1 MATVEAAIN
10 IVLNGQ
16 ERINRLLEGLD
27 DVSET
32 IARINRAPIN
42 LRSGPVDQS
51 LERTLTARERSLQR
65 FERVREQIA
74 ERRERAE
81 QRFQRRS
88 AQLFQS
94 IAVNSRIAND
104 ETRSARQ
111 RVAAATAVDRAI
123 LRQASAQQ
131 AFTDATQE
139 SQEALENANDAQR
152 RAIAVSNERERGLR
166 RNINTL
172 NEINRLTRSFTNAGG
187 EGFGRNFRPAELQE
201 TIRLFRDLASSV
213 EVGSA
218 NFRRFT
224 IASAAASI
232 ESGREQRRRF
242 AILADASRGEGR
254 QEMTPQFGGL
264 NRAIDDLVA
273 AFPTVARSRA
283 GLESYRDQLQEIE
296 SLTPF
301 ASRNSLRLANAIA
314 QVNTELSRASNRPRA
329 FGPEPVRPSG
339 PAVEIGSI
347 RAAQESF
354 KYEKLVNV
362 EIGKQ
367 LSLIDKIDT
376 ASIDALE
383 KSNLRQRVERAQL
396 AIDEGRL
403 DVAQRLNVETDRIL
417 QKQIKLARPTT
428 QTFGALGT
436 GFTPVSGKLPSGF
449 VAFGSPEEEKQ
460 RTEFASRRAEVEKK
474 VARVQTEINDILTTQ
489 AEKDR
494 LLNQLGLARQE
505 IQQGNLDFADKIAKR
520 TQSDARISRRD
531 FKDRQI
537 QATLLNNALE
547 AGFTEVDRATGSAT
561 KEAEKL
567 KKQLDELEQ
576 SFGAR
581 GQKAEFRA
589 DVADFGRRV
598 EDAAAYKRSL
608 QALPGQ
614 ITELQTI
621 QNNWN
626 KARAKGVKITQEDEQ
641 ALQNLLGK
649 LRDPGF
655 VVTSATRAQV
665 DEYIKVFRRRTRLR
679 QSESEFSQGGAGV
692 ETIERRRSRLLENA
706 LNYQR
711 SLSAIEEK
719 GFNLAD
725 QRAQLEQKILDIRK
739 AQGAA
744 TQTDLEILARGL
756 QDIRTSVAEARG
768 TQQAESA
775 LTGFPKTLEALK
787 TSLRTSQT
795 YFSGMDPRQ
804 AVNEIY
810 KQFNKPN
817 AAIQQQAGD
826 QGIDS
831 VADNVTDTYA
841 STIRSGIPKAAKA
854 MMELGKAGLDA
865 IRKALRMASP
875 SRAMIEIAQN
885 VVDTFV
891 NYLTAS
897 GPIIRSTLQSVFEP
911 KVEQRTEYEQ
921 MLDRFRADMAG
932 LTRRPRLYGRM
943 LSQLPEEGITT
954 DMVGAAN
961 DVYSMR
967 SLPGAIE
974 AQIRESYVKK
984 FGKLPL
990 FFEDT
995 FDLILR
1001 SFTEFGPALV
1011 EALDPRRIAGA
1022 LKASGRA
1029 LPPGEGTAEYQR
1041 MLSGLKTGMAGLTS
1055 NPLYYGGLLSRLPNE
1070 AITTGMTG
1078 AASDVYGKRRLPA
1091 SLESEIE
1098 NAFFREFGRIPSFF
1112 EVIVDQIFATVRRLS
1127 ATSVKPVSIAAIPV
1141 RPSLPALP
1149 PAREMG
1155 DVQALRVERAL
1166 RRSQERSA
1174 AVLAED
1180 AARRAERTLP
1190 DVVGA
1195 TASVLDSAVDNAQSG
1210 QKTLKDAVL
1219 KFFSGLASRLTGAG
1233 GGGGG
1238 GGRPPGGGPGSLDP
1252 DEARRQ
1258 LAEETQRITGAEK
1271 FPDIT
1276 RLSLQNLEA
1285 FGQALTQLRS
1295 QLDPTAKGFNQ
1306 LEKELRDNL
1315 GAIQRRQQ
1323 QLDPNADFLTSR
1335 LDPRLAR
1342 GVSEGLIGGAFPLLF
1357 GQGVGASVGGGL
1369 GGFAGGFAGGSLGFG
1384 LSLVGTALGTAFDT
1398 FNTNLQELAKSL
1410 KDPTASLEAMKTAG
1424 LRVTPEFEFLI
1435 QKLESSGR
1443 AAEAQQRIFAELE
1456 NQLGAGAVDQLRA
1469 LNSEQKELD
1478 RQWQSLSATL
1488 TSKLLPAVIGT
1499 AATIND
1505 AINGFKSLGS
1515 IKLPGWLQKAIDM
1528 GFEGQLGIASVA
1540 NPGFGLSRFFFENAV
1555 GRGKREAA
1563 GQTGKPEELS
1573 PQKQEEALNAQIQ
1586 AADRIRSLRQQGVDL
1601 ERSGVDLRQNI
1612 EDSVYQL
1619 RRRASDLEREA
1630 VEFRR
1635 SVEDEVFKKR
1645 QEVERKLIDNERQRR
1660 QNAIIAF
1667 DLELQ
1672 RASEGLNPVSQGIV
1686 DAARQYLRVRAE
1698 GEADLQQREKELKL
1712 ELQRLDREAEGYRL
1726 EVQKRVAQL
1735 TIQREEFSRDVSR
1748 AKLQMER
1755 SIGDYIVKIE
1765 EYRLEM
1771 AKRRYELEVDGARRA
1786 QIAAQEGLTLGA
1798 TGGMTR
1804 GGRPAWG
1811 GAPAAVIEYYTGD
1824 PAMRGTPAYDP
1835 RGHGGSRHH
1844 EHVAFSSTE
1853 AKDIAIRALQAAG
1866 LMIGSQYRPGDPGF
1880 HGQGLA
1886 IDVPAYPNFA
1896 RMGFPDNEQGERM
1909 LGALV
1914 RSVINRAFAGTSAS
1928 AGQRLGAAASG
1939 ATPVAAAAA
1948 SIGAAAPPAP
1958 PEIPSL
1964 PRAPQLVGIEDL
1976 MKKLLKLQRDYENA
1990 LISGNR
1996 ILAERAVLETAAAR
2010 FAFEQ
2015 QTLGPI
2021 RQFQQQNKELDLE
2034 IQKRLIRNRLL
2045 MEGVPEE
2052 AIRGQLQELE
2062 ISRTLAQTIEG
2073 LNVATRE
2080 QVQEAL
2086 KRQGLNTDLV
2096 NSTFALTTAT
2106 LENLVAQT
2114 ADIQKKKELR
2124 EELQRILELQSQI
2137 SGKLAIETVD
2147 AAAGARLTA
2156 AQFAVSEL
2164 DAITQGVRKDQ
2175 ARRELY
2181 AKFLAKGMAGEEVAR
2196 AVQITQL
2203 EEIARL
2209 EYQATIAAVNRQIA
2223 QTGATKK
2230 LQEQLDAAEK
2240 GLAELP
2246 AKTREAM
2253 VALQE
2258 SGSFSNVVQAEI
2270 DKVQESLNE
2279 LLKPAN
2285 QVIFIA
2291 NTIGDAFSNAFKGL
2305 IAGSTSAR
2313 EALGNFFRS
2322 LADSF
2327 ADMAAQIIRQ
2337 WLVMQ
2342 VLGIFKS
2349 IGFPGLASGGVF
2361 GGGSSGVSPVPLQGV
2376 PFANA
2381 NGNAFAGNRIVPFAM
2396 GGTFTNSV
2404 VSSPTL
2410 FKFADGAG
2418 LSTGVMGEAGPE
2430 AIMPLKRGPGG
2441 RLGVEASGAG
2451 GGQPV
2456 SVVVNVDAKGTG
2468 VSGNDQGGNELGRA
2482 IAAAVQ
2488 QELIRQ
2494 QRPGGI
2500 LAR

>member
-1 MATVEAAIN
+1 VREIRRRIDDIGTASDPRPEVGRQVAQITRQQEAATEGLARARDRLARANAAAARAEEQLVERSQRRTRSDSQVQRNIEERLNRNRAAASAAVDEIGQLNTQLRSLGRQFIAIQRTSAQIAVPEMGRLIDANQLVATQRAIRVLAEEFNRLGDSAQFSAEENRLSRTDLPNQTREFSRLSDQLAQSRARAQALREELVAIGRNESLRRAPASPALGENATVEQIIRAMGEAPNVAEIN
-10 IVLNGQ
+10 RENRLIQQRNQ
-16 ERINRLLEGLD
+16 ERQGR
-27 DVSET
+27 
-32 IARINRAPIN
+32 
-42 LRSGPVDQS
+42 
-51 LERTLTARERSLQR
+51 
-65 FERVREQIA
+65 
-74 ERRERAE
+74 RAE
-81 QRFQRRS
+81 IRGQLREANTEIQQLEAQAVAAGQQVLDLQQRLADLAEFRQQREPRTGLNIS
-88 AQLFQS
+88 LNQIQAQAESL
-94 IAVNSRIAND
+94 ALVANNSRIASAEFNRFTVAT
-104 ETRSARQ
+104 EVASVKLARAQQRSFAALAAGLSAEAAGEAPVGLGGPEGRGIEGARQ
-111 RVAAATAVDRAI
+111 LVYQLAADVPT
-123 LRQASAQQ
+123 
-131 AFTDATQE
+131 
-139 SQEALENANDAQR
+139 
-152 RAIAVSNERERGLR
+152 
-166 RNINTL
+166 
-172 NEINRLTRSFTNAGG
+172 LTRSEAALSSFLQTAKKVQSLLPYTSN
-187 EGFGRNFRPAELQE
+187 EFR
-201 TIRLFRDLASSV
+201 
-213 EVGSA
+213 
-218 NFRRFT
+218 
-224 IASAAASI
+224 
-232 ESGREQRRRF
+232 
-242 AILADASRGEGR
+242 ILE
-254 QEMTPQFGGL
+254 E
-264 NRAIDDLVA
+264 
-273 AFPTVARSRA
+273 
-283 GLESYRDQLQEIE
+283 
-296 SLTPF
+296 
-301 ASRNSLRLANAIA
+301 AIA
-314 QVNTELSRASNRPRA
+314 QVSMEMEQIGLRGQRSQISPTA
-329 FGPEPVRPSG
+329 GPARPSG
-339 PAVEIGSI
+339 PAVNIGSI
-347 RAAQESF
+347 RAAQEFF
-354 KYEKLVNV
+354 KYEKLVNA

-436 GFTPVSGKLPSGF
+436 DFMPVSGKLPSGF

-460 RTEFASRRAEVEKK
+460 RTEFASKRAEVENK

-505 IQQGNLDFADKIAKR
+505 IQQGNLDFADRIAKR

-547 AGFTEVDRATGSAT
+547 AGFTEVDRATGSAA
-561 KEAEKL
+561 KEAEEL

-581 GQKAEFRA
+581 GQKVEFKA

-679 QSESEFSQGGAGV
+679 QSESEFSQGGAGA

-739 AQGAA
+739 AQGTA
-744 TQTDLEILARGL
+744 TQADLEILARGL
-756 QDIRTSVAEARG
+756 QDIRTGVAEARAA
-768 TQQAESA
+768 QQAESA

-826 QGIDS
+826 KGVSS
-831 VADNVTDTYA
+831 VAENVTNTYA
-841 STIRSGIPKAAKA
+841 TTIKSGIPRAAQA

-885 VVDTFV
+885 LVDSFV
-891 NYLTAS
+891 NHLTAS

-911 KVEQRTEYEQ
+911 KIEQRTEYEQ
-921 MLDRFRADMAG
+921 MFDRFRADMTG

-943 LSQLPEEGITT
+943 LSRLPEEGITT

-967 SLPGAIE
+967 SLPGALE
-974 AQIRESYVKK
+974 AQIRESYAKK

-1001 SFTEFGPALV
+1001 SFTEFGPALA

-1029 LPPGEGTAEYQR
+1029 LPPGEGTAEYQQ

-1098 NAFFREFGRIPSFF
+1098 NAFFREFVRIPSFF
-1112 EVIVDQIFATVRRLS
+1112 EVIVDRIFATVIRLS
-1127 ATSVKPVSIAAIPV
+1127 AASVKPVSVTAVPV

-1149 PAREMG
+1149 PAREIG
-1155 DVQALRVERAL
+1155 DVQALRVERAM

-1210 QKTLKDAVL
+1210 QRTLKDAVL

-1233 GGGGG
+1233 GAGGG
-1238 GGRPPGGGPGSLDP
+1238 GGRPPGGPPGGGPGSLDP
-1252 DEARRQ
+1252 DEARRRI
-1258 LAEETQRITGAEK
+1258 AEETRAVAGAEK

-1276 RLSLQNLEA
+1276 KLSLQNLEA
-1285 FGQALTQLRS
+1285 FGQALTKLRS
-1295 QLDPTAKGFNQ
+1295 QLDPTAEGFNQ

-1323 QLDPNADFLTSR
+1323 QLDPNADFLTRR

-1357 GQGVGASVGGGL
+1357 GQGAGASVLGGL
-1369 GGFAGGFAGGSLGFG
+1369 GGFAGGFAGSSLGFG
-1384 LSLVGTALGTAFDT
+1384 LSLIGTAVGTLIDTLGQKATELGGALNDTSKVFDLVKERGIFSSKEIEKLATRLQEAGLVASASEIAQREVFLKIGADGVENLKRLESASDQMNRQLATLSLQMQAFVAGPLAEFIIKMARGLGLGGEEKRFERLTQQLSPKDAQELNRRVMQGIRASGMESSTRALENTPFDFLLPGRQREAGGRVPLAGEVGRFAQTGKLAPILEEFEARLTFKPQIDEKNLRDTLVSTLNSQISAASGQLEALDITRGIADKAKAAARQREDLEIQRADLVRSLEEGIGSIRKSIEERIQQQRLENVRREGDLQRANGDLLLERVRAANQQFRGTALEEVTGQTTERLLSAVET
-1398 FNTNLQELAKSL
+1398 SVQLQNE
-1410 KDPTASLEAMKTAG
+1410 
-1424 LRVTPEFEFLI
+1424 
-1435 QKLESSGR
+1435 
-1443 AAEAQQRIFAELE
+1443 
-1456 NQLGAGAVDQLRA
+1456 AGAA
-1469 LNSEQKELD
+1469 K
-1478 RQWQSLSATL
+1478 
-1488 TSKLLPAVIGT
+1488 
-1499 AATIND
+1499 
-1505 AINGFKSLGS
+1505 
-1515 IKLPGWLQKAIDM
+1515 
-1528 GFEGQLGIASVA
+1528 
-1540 NPGFGLSRFFFENAV
+1540 
-1555 GRGKREAA
+1555 
-1563 GQTGKPEELS
+1563 
-1573 PQKQEEALNAQIQ
+1573 
-1586 AADRIRSLRQQGVDL
+1586 
-1601 ERSGVDLRQNI
+1601 
-1612 EDSVYQL
+1612 
-1619 RRRASDLEREA
+1619 
-1630 VEFRR
+1630 
-1635 SVEDEVFKKR
+1635 
-1645 QEVERKLIDNERQRR
+1645 
-1660 QNAIIAF
+1660 F
-1667 DLELQ
+1667 DLELKIQ
-1672 RASEGLNPVSQGIV
+1672 SITLENEKFKIETAKQIAKLNE
-1686 DAARQYLRVRAE
+1686 DAAR
-1698 GEADLQQREKELKL
+1698 
-1712 ELQRLDREAEGYRL
+1712 
-1726 EVQKRVAQL
+1726 RVADINRGIRRANEDMDGRRFAIEKKLAEIKLKIAEIEVAASVKSAESELIRLRQSAAF
-1735 TIQREEFSRDVSR
+1735 TTDAQRRIAEQSELLRLLVAQGTAIKDAQRSLAGQRAPGATSEIGIPGAARAGGLVSTEISTAGIDAAVASAINLER
-1748 AKLQMER
+1748 SLAAVQDQISSLRSAENLNSIIMPLQMAVAETAKIFER
-1755 SIGDYIVKIE
+1755 FSKFGI
-1765 EYRLEM
+1765 
-1771 AKRRYELEVDGARRA
+1771 
-1786 QIAAQEGLTLGA
+1786 AQERTSTFRIMLEERNLLEAAVSQYSMLLKEYERLATEVAQAELDQETAFAKGDAMLAESIIARGKGLKARADEVEAVLVRLRKLLGA
-1798 TGGMTR
+1798 PGNQFQSISMEQVPQAPPILSFTR
-1804 GGRPAWG
+1804 DAKIAETERKIFFDLREQYDETEKQLFVLTQRYGELSAVQQ
-1811 GAPAAVIEYYTGD
+1811 AQFQVAASGL
-1824 PAMRGTPAYDP
+1824 
-1835 RGHGGSRHH
+1835 
-1844 EHVAFSSTE
+1844 HVTDENAKALLAQAEAVDRLTE
-1853 AKDIAIRALQAAG
+1853 KLRNVERVGEIANNIT
-1866 LMIGSQYRPGDPGF
+1866 S
-1880 HGQGLA
+1880 
-1886 IDVPAYPNFA
+1886 
-1896 RMGFPDNEQGERM
+1896 
-1909 LGALV
+1909 
-1914 RSVINRAFAGTSAS
+1914 AFAGAFDSIILGTDNLRNILGKFFQDVAS
-1928 AGQRLGAAASG
+1928 A
-1939 ATPVAAAAA
+1939 
-1948 SIGAAAPPAP
+1948 
-1958 PEIPSL
+1958 
-1964 PRAPQLVGIEDL
+1964 
-1976 MKKLLKLQRDYENA
+1976 
-1990 LISGNR
+1990 
-1996 ILAERAVLETAAAR
+1996 
-2010 FAFEQ
+2010 
-2015 QTLGPI
+2015 
-2021 RQFQQQNKELDLE
+2021 
-2034 IQKRLIRNRLL
+2034 
-2045 MEGVPEE
+2045 
-2052 AIRGQLQELE
+2052 
-2062 ISRTLAQTIEG
+2062 
-2073 LNVATRE
+2073 
-2080 QVQEAL
+2080 
-2086 KRQGLNTDLV
+2086 
-2096 NSTFALTTAT
+2096 
-2106 LENLVAQT
+2106 
-2114 ADIQKKKELR
+2114 
-2124 EELQRILELQSQI
+2124 
-2137 SGKLAIETVD
+2137 
-2147 AAAGARLTA
+2147 
-2156 AQFAVSEL
+2156 
-2164 DAITQGVRKDQ
+2164 
-2175 ARRELY
+2175 
-2181 AKFLAKGMAGEEVAR
+2181 
-2196 AVQITQL
+2196 
-2203 EEIARL
+2203 
-2209 EYQATIAAVNRQIA
+2209 
-2223 QTGATKK
+2223 
-2230 LQEQLDAAEK
+2230 
-2240 GLAELP
+2240 
-2246 AKTREAM
+2246 
-2253 VALQE
+2253 
-2258 SGSFSNVVQAEI
+2258 FS
-2270 DKVQESLNE
+2270 K
-2279 LLKPAN
+2279 
-2285 QVIFIA
+2285 
-2291 NTIGDAFSNAFKGL
+2291 
-2305 IAGSTSAR
+2305 
-2313 EALGNFFRS
+2313 
-2322 LADSF
+2322 
-2327 ADMAAQIIRQ
+2327 MAAQIIADQLRM
-2337 WLVMQ
+2337 LVFNGIMKA
-2342 VLGIFKS
+2342 LGLFVPNPT
-2349 IGFPGLASGGVF
+2349 GF
-2361 GGGSSGVSPVPLQGV
+2361 SSSSTLSYFNATTPQ
-2376 PFANA
+2376 FNFNA
-2381 NGNAFAGNRIVPFAM
+2381 NGNAFASNGIVPFAM